1 MILSRWIK
9 NDRYDT
15 EIIETIP
22 FGSPSIIFAKYKF
35 DSNDSTSTLYEWLSA
50 GTYFETQYIGFFMTK
65 SIKSWLNYSQLI
77 DRTYQFVTDNFF
89 TYDISQVVSSSDI
102 TQEITQLNRDD
113 IKDVKDVVRRIDN
126 TFQYFKPPMY
136 PIYNEDGTPKE
147 SVSND
152 GEIDVVASNMV
163 VYGILSSEK
172 NILGSEKSNI
182 PIPRGMPAG
191 YTDENI
197 TLINKILEKMKSKGI
212 GYPNKSKLLN
222 KNEIKHQVN
231 NENFDIIDKILKEN
245 AQNQNMKDFCIH
257 NEKYFQESNSLYIII
272 RNVGTANVIF
282 RLQKVLYIRLGIM
295 PGNQQ
300 ALKIHSPV
308 ILEYSKQLLK
318 YLLYITQFLNSS
330 DSQEK
335 MIVIL
340 NETETEAERERT
352 IQQSQED
359 NVLSKRTR
367 LKKKYLKYKIKYLN
381 LKNQIAGKNKNNL
394 L

>member
-9 NDRYDT
+9 NDRYGT
-15 EIIETIP
+15 EIRDTIS
-22 FGSPSIIFAKYKF
+22 FGSPSIKFAKYKF
-35 DSNDSTSTLYEWLSA
+35 DSNNSKSTLYEWLSA
-50 GTYFETQYIGFFMTK
+50 GTYFETQYIGFFMTE

-77 DRTYQFVTDNFF
+77 DRTSQFVTNNFF

-102 TQEITQLNRDD
+102 TQEITQLKRDD

-126 TFQYFKPPMY
+126 TFQYFTPPSY
-136 PIYNEDGTPKE
+136 PIHYEDGSPAE

-163 VYGILSSEK
+163 VYGILSSPE
-172 NILGSEKSNI
+172 NILSKNQEVPK
-182 PIPRGMPAG
+182 G

-197 TLINKILEKMKSKGI
+197 ALINKILEKMKSKGI
-212 GYPNKSKLLN
+212 GKPSKRNLLN
-222 KNEIKHQVN
+222 ENEIKDRVN
-231 NENFDIIDKILKEN
+231 NENFDIIDNILRQN
-245 AQNQNMKDFCIH
+245 AQNSNITMFVKDKS
-257 NEKYFQESNSLYIII
+257 NRFQKFDTSYKII
-272 RNVGTANVIF
+272 RNEKSLKSIF
-282 RLQKVLYIRLGIM
+282 IVRNKLLKYVPENNKELYKELYKYS
-295 PGNQQ
+295 NT
-300 ALKIHSPV
+300 
-308 ILEYSKQLLK
+308 ILEYSKELLK

-330 DSQEK
+330 DHKEK

-340 NETETEAERERT
+340 NETKTERETERERERT

-359 NVLSKRTR
+359 NVLYKRTR